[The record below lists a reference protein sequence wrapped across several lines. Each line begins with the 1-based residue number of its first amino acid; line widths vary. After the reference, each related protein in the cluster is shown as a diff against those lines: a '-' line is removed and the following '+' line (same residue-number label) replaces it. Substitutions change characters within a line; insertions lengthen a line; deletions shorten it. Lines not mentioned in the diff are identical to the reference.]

1 MADTYKITLASKRE
15 KSVLRRHPWVFSRAI
30 AQVDGTPKVGDTVE
44 VYAKNG
50 QWLARAA
57 YSPHSQIR
65 ARIWTFDQDESIDQ
79 AFFAKRINRA
89 YQAKQQVV
97 TNSNAY
103 RLIAGESDGLPGLT
117 IDLYNNILVCQF
129 LAAGVE
135 KHKTD
140 IVAAL
145 EQIFSDLAIYERSDV
160 DVRQKEGLKPT
171 SGWLKPGPNTSTWIN
186 EAGNQI
192 LVDVEQGHKTGFYL
206 DQRDNRLIAAEYCK
220 GQQVLNCFSYTGT
233 FGLHAL
239 TAGAKHVTNLDVS
252 QLALDTSAKI
262 YQHNQLN
269 EKQYTHLNADVFKQ
283 LRQYK
288 QQGKEFDCI
297 ILDPPKFAENKGQ
310 VIRACRGYKDI
321 NMLALQI
328 LRPGGVLLTFSCS
341 GLIGADLFQKVVAD
355 AALDAKVEA
364 HIIEKLT
371 QAKDHSVLLN
381 YPEGFYLKGLVVQ
394 KR

>member
-1 MADTYKITLASKRE
+1 MADTFKITLASKRE
-15 KSVLRRHPWVFSRAI
+15 KSVLRRHPWIFSRAI
-30 AQVDGTPKVGDTVE
+30 EKVDGEPKLGDTVE

-57 YSPHSQIR
+57 FSPHSQIR
-65 ARIWTFDQDESIDQ
+65 ARVWTYEQNQQIDQ
-79 AFFAKRINRA
+79 SFFLQRIQTA
-89 YQAKQQVV
+89 YQSKSALIN
-97 TNSNAY
+97 NSDAL
-103 RLIAGESDGLPGLT
+103 RVIAGESDGLPGLT
-117 IDLYNNILVCQF
+117 VDLYKDILVCQF

-135 KHKTD
+135 KHKAE

-145 EQIFSDLAIYERSDV
+145 EQVFPQLAIFERSDV
-160 DVRQKEGLKPT
+160 DVRQKEGLKPI
-171 SGWLKPGPNTSTWIN
+171 SGWLKAGAQTSTWIN
-186 EAGNQI
+186 EAGSQI

-206 DQRDNRLIAAEYCK
+206 DQRDNRLIAADYCK
-220 GQQVLNCFSYTGT
+220 GKQVLNCFSYTGT

-239 TAGAKHVTNLDVS
+239 KAGAEHVTNLDVS

-262 YQHNQLN
+262 YQQNQLD
-269 EKQYTHLNADVFKQ
+269 ESKYTHLNADVFKQ

-288 QQGKEFDCI
+288 KQGQQFDCI

-328 LRPGGVLLTFSCS
+328 LKPGGFLLTFSCS
-341 GLIGADLFQKVVAD
+341 GLIEADLFQKVVAD
-355 AALDAKVEA
+355 AALDANVEA

-371 QAKDHSVLLN
+371 QAKDHTVLLS